1 MHSGTN
7 LGILKE
13 FLVVQCFVVQ
23 PLRRIQH
30 LLFLSRL
37 GVDPALTD
45 LQRAAQRANTLGF

>member
-45 LQRAAQRANTLGF
+45 LQRASQRRTL